1 MGEGGEEGREGD
13 VATADVVVRSATGG
27 RYLCR
32 PEPDRIGWR
41 CGRCEQGVL
50 VAPQIG
56 SRCPVCQ
63 AEVVARRGGGSGV
76 WLVLLVLVVLVL
88 GWVALT
94 WWR

>member
-1 MGEGGEEGREGD
+1 MKGGAQRGHVRP
-13 VATADVVVRSATGG
+13 TADVVVRSTTGG

-32 PEPDRIGWR
+32 LEPDRRGWL

-56 SRCPVCQ
+56 HLCPVCQ
-63 AEVVARRGGGSGV
+63 AEVIATRSRRSAF
-76 WLVLLVLVVLVL
+76 WLVLLVLVTLVL
-88 GWVALT
+88 GWLVLT